1 MAMSEG
7 TAILPDFVKAFPF
20 ESQLSLALLIRFWEE
35 QAKEETIWA
44 SCTWRVLES
53 PKTTSKPICGSA

>member
-35 QAKEETIWA
+35 QAKNP
-44 SCTWRVLES
+44 RG
-53 PKTTSKPICGSA
+53 KP